1 MQHNYQNKLLKSHL
15 FPSESPVRA
24 EWLGLLRLPSVVI
37 GGTALEGEES
47 VPGYT
52 HFPGEEFYAH

>member
-24 EWLGLLRLPSVVI
+24 ERLRLQRLWSFVR

-47 VPGYT
+47 APGYT